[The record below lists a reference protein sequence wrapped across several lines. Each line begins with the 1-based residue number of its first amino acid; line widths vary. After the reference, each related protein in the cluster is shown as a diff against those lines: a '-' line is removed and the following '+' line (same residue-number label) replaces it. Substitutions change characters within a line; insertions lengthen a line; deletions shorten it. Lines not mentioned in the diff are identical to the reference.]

1 MEDNRV
7 IKLLN
12 ICKNVIYR
20 LTPLGILFPASIK
33 NNTEQIFSTS
43 RELNDVKKALIN
55 SKIYRLLQII
65 DLKKNK

>member
-20 LTPLGILFPASIK
+20 LMPLG

-43 RELNDVKKALIN
+43 RELNDIKKALIN